1 MLNPGEQLQQPT
13 DAKHRA
19 WTGFCQPKCLRG
31 IVIGCSPRPIAEV
44 ALSLPGCWKAPA
56 ARQEP
61 PHSMRSELSFQKL
74 TCIGLRTGRDLFGG
88 SLAQYLPTAL
98 ATLWPQIDHI
108 VSGLN
113 HIQVVLDHQHSMP
126 CIHEA
131 VQAFQ
136 QMLNIRQMEA
146 RGRLIQN
153 IENLSSP
160 LPLAQFLGQLYPLGL
175 PPPTFPL
182 HLPHLSQ
189 TNP

>member
-1 MLNPGEQLQQPT
+1 MSLLVTTSDSTPTNLCLHAGMSIFLCLDGLVFEWMLQVANT
-13 DAKHRA
+13 AA
-19 WTGFCQPKCLRG
+19 
-31 IVIGCSPRPIAEV
+31 PRPIAEV
-44 ALSLPGCWKAPA
+44 ALSIPGCWKAPA

-61 PHSMRSELSFQKL
+61 SQSMRSELSFQKL

-136 QMLNIRQMEA
+136 QMLNIRQMKA

-160 LPLAQFLGQLYPLGL
+160 LHLAQFVGQLDALGL
-175 PPPTFPL
+175 TAGKCR
-182 HLPHLSQ
+182 
-189 TNP
+189 